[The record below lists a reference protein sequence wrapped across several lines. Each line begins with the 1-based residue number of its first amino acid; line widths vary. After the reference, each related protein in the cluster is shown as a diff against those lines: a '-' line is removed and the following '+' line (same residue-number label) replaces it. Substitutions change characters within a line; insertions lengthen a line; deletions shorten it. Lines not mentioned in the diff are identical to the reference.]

1 MESIYHVN
9 PELDIPIYQ
18 QLVDSIRAAVK
29 TGVLAPGQ
37 QLPTVQ
43 QLSDTLNIA
52 RGTIKRAY
60 DELERGGFVE
70 KAQGRGTFVR
80 YQPQSSESRK
90 ERAMAAIDALLDQ
103 LQAMGLSASEVNIFL
118 NLKLRQRSEQ
128 EQQVKIAV
136 VECNPENLTQMAQ
149 QLRQIPRAELYPHL
163 LENLAQYPYQLG
175 EDMDL
180 ILTTAAHAQELA
192 RLLPVSRRVTPVAL
206 RLNPKSMG
214 RIIKLRKGHRI
225 GILCRSQ
232 RFGALLHNTCL
243 QFAEEAHVEEP
254 ELLSERP
261 DLGAFLKGKQ
271 AVLVPADYESY
282 CAQQQLRQLQEYKG
296 KLISCGYELDEG
308 SLLYLQE
315 KSKRILEAK
324 SI

>member
-29 TGVLAPGQ
+29 TGALAPGQ

-43 QLSDTLNIA
+43 QLSQELNIA

-90 ERAMAAIDALLDQ
+90 ERAMAAIDELLDQ
-103 LQAMGLSASEVNIFL
+103 LQQMGLSAGEVNIFL

-136 VECNPENLTQMAQ
+136 AECNPENLSQVTQ
-149 QLRQIPRAELYPHL
+149 QLRQIPHVKIFPHL
-163 LENLAQYPYQLG
+163 LENLIQYPYQLG

-180 ILTTAAHAQELA
+180 ILTTAAHSQELTK
-192 RLLPVSRRVTPVAL
+192 RLPVNKRVTPVAL

-214 RIIKLRKGHRI
+214 KIIKLRKGYKV
-225 GILCRSQ
+225 GILCRSR
-232 RFGALLHNTCL
+232 RFGELLQSTCM
-243 QFAEEAHVEEP
+243 QFAEETHVDAPVLLEEM
-254 ELLSERP
+254 P
-261 DLGAFLKGKQ
+261 DLDGFLKGKQ
-271 AVLVPADYESY
+271 AVLVPAEYERY
-282 CAQQQLRQLQEYKG
+282 CSSEQLRQLQQFKG
-296 KLISCGYELDEG
+296 RLIPCGYELDEG
-308 SLLYLQE
+308 SILYLQE
-315 KSKRILEAK
+315 KSKRILESK
-324 SI
+324 GI